1 MSKPVTL
8 TDAAKAYVD
17 IHRQIER
24 LKAQQAP
31 LADLLKASGPIDI
44 DTGTG
49 VVVKVIDVAGRKT
62 TKWAL
67 VAAAAKIP
75 QTLIDQYTTTGAP
88 SKRID
93 VDIA

>member
-17 IHRQIER
+17 IQRQIKQLE
-24 LKAQQAP
+24 AQQAP

-44 DTGTG
+44 DTGAG
-49 VVVKVIDVAGRKT
+49 AVVKVIDVAGRKT
-62 TKWAL
+62 TKWTL
-67 VAAAAKIP
+67 VAAAANIP
-75 QTLIDQYTTTGAP
+75 QKLIDQYTTVGAP